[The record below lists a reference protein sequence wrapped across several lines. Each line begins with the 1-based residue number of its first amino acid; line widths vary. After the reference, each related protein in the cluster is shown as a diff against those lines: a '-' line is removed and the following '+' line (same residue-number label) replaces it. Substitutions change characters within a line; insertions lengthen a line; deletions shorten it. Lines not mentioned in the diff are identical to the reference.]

1 MEALKNAEALPIYPS
16 SSVDVLDG
24 KYGIRSAERGYV
36 ESHGSDIESNTWFKT
51 PPLEVKTIKR
61 LRSIQLIT
69 ESHDQGW
76 CSNRADGNWTWFE
89 ISILENANTTEPRV
103 KDDVQLTWESHK
115 NQLKSKHFVQE
126 QNVIAVRGCSRFSG
140 WKLVAKQRYLVVEL
154 GAPVEREPLSFG
166 TIAAKVLNT
175 LEAFNDVNELSF
187 PDLEEFPSV
196 PATVFR
202 ADRMGTEAANE
213 RPLRVLSL
221 DGGGVRGLA
230 SLIVLKAIMDHASP
244 GKKPCEVFD
253 MIGGTST
260 GGLIAI
266 MLGRLEM
273 SVQDCIGEYET
284 LVGKVFPP
292 PQVWSTVWSLDL
304 HGWWASALF
313 SGEKWK
319 SQDLEVVIKDLVR
332 RVLNQDPET
341 VLLQDP
347 KNPNPSCKVF
357 VTASREKRSNN
368 LGPVLLR
375 SYSNPDHMPEFPEV
389 KLWQAARATSAAP
402 AYFKPIEINGES
414 LIDGGVQA
422 NNPLGW
428 LWTEVI
434 QVFPPVRTTDCF
446 LSIGTGVAL
455 SQHAL
460 SVFGITGLLTN
471 SNIVNILFR
480 ELINGFA
487 PRGLTKKY
495 WGFDFGDGL
504 PDWVEEDGVM
514 KWVYLAKV
522 DETGGQMDDITIKE
536 LLEKKAADY
545 INEPGFQKQLD
556 DCATALRAN
565 PRMWLLTGACQ
576 KYAQPYNR
584 HCPCL
589 YVIYAGR
596 GDAMYI
602 EWTDRTEQKHLVLL
616 DGGPFK
622 YQVIPKKS
630 KESKGPRPGGNVA
643 PYSKYLFA
651 AGQRIWK
658 TRFSATEKF
667 TPSAIINSHPHDDH
681 LAGLLAFLRF
691 AVDKRKDDFD
701 FKGYFYQP
709 NCPGSN
715 FEYEGIHVDFPKK
728 AKSIVN
734 WKVSTTGL
742 PTAHTINPD
751 GDDQNLQSILMRTV
765 PGKMKVGGTMYFTGD
780 SVGYKIAEMFKKTP
794 PGMLSI
800 YKIQHHGSLRNTQIQ
815 DQIVTIKR
823 TVGQEAVLRTWLN
836 RLTDTKGPPWKLQTG
851 VRELE
856 AVLVLKFKEMYKDMV
871 LSDYQKRLN
880 ERHAEYIECF
890 TKMKPGDESV
900 GELKGLHSTPSEF
913 YTDVVDHIKELK
925 GTQARPF
932 YTTAKPRKLQDWWKK
947 ATDLVDPGKEY
958 LDYMLVFQIR
968 NFFLTFI
975 ADAYVI
981 SANHA
986 AHDHPSPPTILGLAL
1001 AIKHQLKTGARARG
1015 GVLYVT
1021 DGSAIDLEGLEK
1033 WAKNW
1038 GISWP
1043 GVISESL
1050 TIKALK
1056 NRCFMSLDASD
1067 DFKGPDREKDGAT
1080 EEISFSTTEIAERTK
1095 FTADVEADTSYLGH
1109 RDLGPIFCGIFTPKI
1124 ATTTTDL
1131 YLSIESGTPKL
1142 IPSVPTVATPRLL
1155 VEYCWITQGTASM
1168 KDENEAYHLVVRQWV
1183 TDEWR
1188 KMDIWMENTTAEFGN
1203 DTKTM
1208 LYWKVA
1214 DKKKAFYIKTAAS
1227 TTIEIEDHK
1236 NALPLGYQNVFFI
1249 IQLEIDIQP
1258 VMSPIPRLP
1267 YGPQSFRSFCSSS
1280 MLEPATISSAWK
1292 AIEALTSSE
1301 IVMALDLNDNFETT
1315 VLNYQIDL
1323 EKSDVNYE
1331 YDEVSVEV
1339 QSANLI
1345 FQIPDNA
1352 TIKIGSE
1359 AFLVKG
1365 VTFDLSW
1372 DQKDLIKA
1380 RLDIKTMTKGI
1391 EVVVPKEVQGAK
1403 HASTLRKSLIGMGV
1417 NSEELTKVRLA
1428 KLIGYLIN
1436 SDSKMYS
1443 LLYQE
1448 TPASLLLS
1456 GILRLVPDLDRSRAR
1471 VTMLPGNMPL
1481 IHQVDIKCYLDT
1493 AVGVVEGES
1502 KPKTFD
1508 PNITFAGVNLVIQTL
1523 GLSVYNATS
1532 PDETIVST
1540 GTAKFVAAKKQGL
1553 TVNLRC
1559 VIEGQDGEHPEVE
1572 FTIDGTQSL
1581 HDLVTELSGTMSFT
1595 EAVPL
1600 NGKGFTLQSLG
1611 TSQVGFAVTQPVTAH
1626 SHCVLSRIWAVT
1638 DFSEWQNF
1646 LPSSFPKVQGDV
1658 KVQVYNPLD
1667 ANHISVGVVVNY
1679 KTRMDTTPPCDID
1692 VTFFA
1697 NPLPKS
1703 DSYEFRLWL
1712 SPSNRTLTV
1721 YGILEAMGVT
1731 DRATF
1736 GSALETFPMIEKS
1749 HSVLIHRISFAV
1761 ENSTLSGWKFGDWSL
1776 CLGVSNVTIL
1786 PDVLTLQSGTLD
1798 MAFLDDAYHCSIQ
1811 ADFVIEKIETVVSA
1825 SFKLP
1830 QKDAVGS
1837 LNIDIPDGLSVSD
1850 IINALELPNKL
1861 HHLPLLVKS
1870 ILEVHIRAEVLGCE
1884 LGFNWDDGMDVGV
1897 IGLNS
1902 VKVDILYT
1910 SSKSPLGTGKTE
1922 YGFTIAAMFNK
1933 NSVMAQ
1939 LSYKSA
1945 IDELDFSLHAVNT
1958 VLYFKLE
1965 LGEKETVKV
1974 DDLTMTGLLIE
1985 YTAGVMR
1992 LPERRPTSL
2001 LLVGQVRSETAA
2013 ARITIS
2019 CTAKHDEPAMVKASL
2034 EPISKQEPL
2043 TLTGLLGLF
2052 SFSKPTFIQPEERP
2066 EKCPDFFSLN
2076 VVEVSATMEVREAT
2090 TTERGTFVVRELD
2103 AVAVSTGTLTVF
2115 DTVKLQNIGL
2125 GVHYT
2130 KKKDEKNAS
2139 ITAEVVGDLI
2149 IQSLQGPK
2157 RVAYIQTAE
2166 GKEFHGVHVK
2176 QDAAPPMSFEKMAG
2190 QFLSPDKYT
2199 IPEHLVMPKI
2209 GLQKIEV
2216 HLVINKSLKV
2226 SGVGGMHWNHESN
2239 GVAMYLA
2246 ELGGEIT
2253 VKKTNQGS
2261 LLLPEGMEYDAF
2273 ITGKL
2278 TITDFVSQTDIRAR
2292 LRIGS
2297 AHAPVLTAKLDRTT
2311 NDNKE
2316 LVRLSQNMSSS
2327 KQLAWDRVEPRGT
2340 AAISFPS
2347 TDVYMYAYLSKTKG
2361 KLFLCAHIDDLG
2373 DATIFARP
2381 DINDTTRHSYFFSV
2395 SCTNLSK
2402 IWDKTKEPAMSTFR
2416 LSQIGAQIIGYHGTV
2431 GGLMDELILVKT
2443 AASAEDIKIED
2454 SSSILTTMNKEDT
2467 LDPGGWFFATVQ
2479 LQKPEPS
2486 ALVKALE
2493 GSMSLN
2499 QGEVITLFAKI
2510 DNSDQAR
2517 TIYGMSVNN
2526 LYLLGGTMVISG
2538 QGTYTPALDTRKP
2551 SILVQGQMKV
2561 LGLFTEPFTIDVGF
2575 GVTLQATRFSLKGTA
2590 PPGPLRKPLGAMFN
2604 VEIKLASIYGVIEHT
2619 EPKRTTYVFKGS
2631 GSIGSS
2637 SLKFSSLVIF
2647 DQDLK
2652 PTVVAFVL
2660 DTDIPDPKLPALK
2673 QRDLTTDDVF
2683 KHIIQPNSKTSP
2695 SWPTGYSGLVFKAAT
2710 VYYASKTFL
2719 DNDQRFYEQGYHVS
2733 ALVRFFGY
2741 GFTVSASI
2749 PLDQSGLKVA
2759 ATYEGT
2765 VDLSFAKFNKTTVSI
2780 ITSKDDNA
2788 TVYGAQADLTLLTKS
2803 GFHIDLKYERG
2814 HDRYSATGSYLGTD
2828 KILGLSNPTVAL
2840 TYNNKTGLMSID
2852 NWRAYQD
2859 LKDVLST
2866 VAFAEGL
2873 KEASAKEMTCEKIV
2887 ELIFKE
2893 TITTQYNMEFKGASV
2908 NDTHLLL
2915 NLSGTW
2921 DVKIALEPPVTI
2933 AAIPLPDIS
2942 VQVSKKLSLEQLGVA
2957 VVKLLADNISS
2968 IAVQLLQQPAK
2979 LAAFFGALV
2988 VKEYVQQ
2995 TITALICRKVNER
3008 NVRDR
3013 ADDPLEENESA
3024 PRTFTTPPTREFLGA
3039 PSVWTWV
3046 RAKATFGKTE
3056 VQGSWQPAQTLT
3068 HVPSMTP
3075 PKEVRLDG
3083 PPVVNG
3089 SYLTV
3094 SMPPVAP
3101 GDYRF
3106 CIVTQDDLTAS
3117 RPLYSSTAH
3126 IPATIDF
3133 TKQVR
3138 VIELEA
3144 CPLTTTGM
3152 RAVAKTLSSDP
3163 SKFHDSPY
3171 TYSQSLETLPLPLNL
3186 TASMSGLTAM
3196 AIWDLPGQSQDDC
3209 ELVVLNAVTVEP
3221 ETTATIQFQPTKDGH
3236 RLASV
3241 QGPTFQE
3248 GYHIVLAARQ
3258 KSTKVSAIGL
3268 YTTLPF
3274 VVSNI
3279 PLWAIDAR
3287 ESYYDISSK
3296 TLSLN
3301 INSASRAAGPLTF
3314 EVLLS
3319 GVTTVTP
3326 SSTQL
3331 SDQSTVLHIPNIR
3344 TPYPSTVQ
3352 VRTIN
3357 AANVRGTFG
3366 VLWKFPSVPQDLPA
3380 PQPKISYT
3388 AGILTLTWPCI
3399 PVANVRVL
3407 VWVQDSKTMK
3417 VLSTKVT
3424 PPSATSLTLSSQ
3436 DFLIVPGMNLIL
3448 TCYSTLENIRGSMA
3462 RLSYEIADMNK
3473 GWGTPHEL
3481 IIPAPQSKVTYSAVT
3496 TYSVPQPM
3504 DSTLFWASNSAQ
3516 KITKL
3521 DWNTGYWLASTVPVQ
3536 GTDLQEFCSINNTSR
3551 HSGHKEFFYIKQDG
3565 TIGGF
3570 LYLGTGGGWS
3580 PQTYAF
3586 ATETANLNNGGVI
3599 DAVSLNTTTSLL
3611 CWVARDGALR
3621 CSVWGSSTNAWSVA
3635 SYAAEPQSGTSTEAG
3650 FIRATSQ
3657 NGKGVHVFYRGKGGD
3672 LRGVFCNLVSDTG
3685 SMTWKGF
3692 TIHTEPDARPRGS
3705 SLCVSGVGKPIRI
3718 FWSSV
3723 TDIVVEAHREG
3734 QDLDSWKVQYVSSP
3748 GSVGTSNMTAVYR
3761 DNTTMCLW
3769 WITPTG
3775 AICRG
3780 DGNIS
3785 TDGKIS
3791 DWTITK
3797 QLHDGTALSTTA
3809 SPWPP
3814 GVVSNF
3820 YTTSHSSVM
3829 SIFWVSPDQVLMGQ
3843 TWSREH

>member
-1 MEALKNAEALPIYPS
+1 MNDYSP
-16 SSVDVLDG
+16 
-24 KYGIRSAERGYV
+24 
-36 ESHGSDIESNTWFKT
+36 
-51 PPLEVKTIKR
+51 R
-61 LRSIQLIT
+61 L
-69 ESHDQGW
+69 H
-76 CSNRADGNWTWFE
+76 
-89 ISILENANTTEPRV
+89 
-103 KDDVQLTWESHK
+103 
-115 NQLKSKHFVQE
+115 
-126 QNVIAVRGCSRFSG
+126 
-140 WKLVAKQRYLVVEL
+140 
-154 GAPVEREPLSFG
+154 
-166 TIAAKVLNT
+166 
-175 LEAFNDVNELSF
+175 
-187 PDLEEFPSV
+187 
-196 PATVFR
+196 
-202 ADRMGTEAANE
+202 
-213 RPLRVLSL
+213 
-221 DGGGVRGLA
+221 
-230 SLIVLKAIMDHASP
+230 
-244 GKKPCEVFD
+244 
-253 MIGGTST
+253 
-260 GGLIAI
+260 
-266 MLGRLEM
+266 
-273 SVQDCIGEYET
+273 
-284 LVGKVFPP
+284 
-292 PQVWSTVWSLDL
+292 
-304 HGWWASALF
+304 
-313 SGEKWK
+313 
-319 SQDLEVVIKDLVR
+319 
-332 RVLNQDPET
+332 
-341 VLLQDP
+341 
-347 KNPNPSCKVF
+347 
-357 VTASREKRSNN
+357 
-368 LGPVLLR
+368 
-375 SYSNPDHMPEFPEV
+375 
-389 KLWQAARATSAAP
+389 
-402 AYFKPIEINGES
+402 
-414 LIDGGVQA
+414 
-422 NNPLGW
+422 
-428 LWTEVI
+428 
-434 QVFPPVRTTDCF
+434 
-446 LSIGTGVAL
+446 
-455 SQHAL
+455 
-460 SVFGITGLLTN
+460 
-471 SNIVNILFR
+471 
-480 ELINGFA
+480 
-487 PRGLTKKY
+487 
-495 WGFDFGDGL
+495 
-504 PDWVEEDGVM
+504 
-514 KWVYLAKV
+514 
-522 DETGGQMDDITIKE
+522 
-536 LLEKKAADY
+536 
-545 INEPGFQKQLD
+545 
-556 DCATALRAN
+556 
-565 PRMWLLTGACQ
+565 
-576 KYAQPYNR
+576 
-584 HCPCL
+584 
-589 YVIYAGR
+589 VIYAGR

-602 EWTDRTEQKHLVLL
+602 EWTDRTDKKHIVLL
-616 DGGPFK
+616 DGGPLK
-622 YQVIPKKS
+622 YQAIPKRS
-630 KESKGPRPGGNVA
+630 EESKGPRPGGNAA

-658 TRFSATEKF
+658 TRFSDKDTDKF
-667 TPSAIINSHPHDDH
+667 EPNIIINSHPHDDH
-681 LAGLLAFLRF
+681 LAGLLAFIRF
-691 AVDKRKDDFD
+691 AGTD
-701 FKGYFYQP
+701 
-709 NCPGSN
+709 
-715 FEYEGIHVDFPKK
+715 FEYEGIHVDFPTK

-780 SVGYKIAEMFKKTP
+780 SVGYRIAEMFKNTP

-823 TVGQEAVLRTWLN
+823 TVGQEAVLRTWPN
-836 RLTDTKGPPWKLQTG
+836 RLTDTKGPSWKLQTG

-856 AVLVLKFKEMYKDMV
+856 AVLVLKFKEKYKGMAS
-871 LSDYQKRLN
+871 SDYQTRLN
-880 ERHAEYIECF
+880 ERHAEYVECY

-900 GELKGLHSTPSEF
+900 AELKGLDPTPSEF
-913 YTDVVDHIKELK
+913 YTAVVDHIKQLK
-925 GTQARPF
+925 GIEARPF
-932 YTTAKPRKLQDWWKK
+932 YTTGKPRKLQNWWKK
-947 ATDLVDPGKEY
+947 ATDLDPGKEY

-1001 AIKHQLKTGARARG
+1001 AIKHQLNTGTRARG

-1050 TIKALK
+1050 TIKVLK

-1080 EEISFSTTEIAERTK
+1080 EEISFSTTEIAERAK
-1095 FTADVEADTSYLGH
+1095 FTADVEVDTSYLGH

-1124 ATTTTDL
+1124 TTTTTDL
-1131 YLSIESGTPKL
+1131 YLSIETGTPKL

-1168 KDENEAYHLVVRQWV
+1168 KDENEAYHLVVKQWV
-1183 TDEWR
+1183 IDKWE
-1188 KMDIWMENTTAEFGN
+1188 KMDIWMENTTAKFGN

-1208 LYWKVA
+1208 LYWKAA
-1214 DKKKAFYIKTAAS
+1214 DKKKAFYIKTAAAS

-1236 NALPLGYQNVFFI
+1236 TALPLGYQNVFFI
-1249 IQLEIDIQP
+1249 IQLEIDKQP
-1258 VMSPIPRLP
+1258 VFSPIPKLP
-1267 YGPQSFRSFCSSS
+1267 HGSQSFMSFCISSV
-1280 MLEPATISSAWK
+1280 LDPTTISTAWK

-1301 IVMALDLNDNFETT
+1301 IVRALDLLNDFEDT

-1323 EKSDVNYE
+1323 DKSVVEYE
-1331 YDEVSVEV
+1331 YDEVSVQV

-1352 TIKIGSE
+1352 TIKIGSG
-1359 AFLVKG
+1359 AFLIKG

-1372 DQKDLIKA
+1372 DKQDLIKA
-1380 RLDIKTMTKGI
+1380 KLDIKTTTKGT
-1391 EVVVPKEVQGAK
+1391 EVVVPREVSGAK

-1417 NSEELTKVRLA
+1417 NPEELTKVRLA
-1428 KLIGYLIN
+1428 KLLGYLIN
-1436 SDSKMYS
+1436 SDSKMYY
-1443 LLYQE
+1443 LLYEE

-1481 IHQVDIKCYLDT
+1481 IHQVDIKCHLDT
-1493 AVGVVEGES
+1493 AVGVVEGEY
-1502 KPKTFD
+1502 KPKPFD
-1508 PNITFAGVNLVIQTL
+1508 PNITLAGVNLMIQTL
-1523 GLSVYNATS
+1523 DLSVYNATS
-1532 PDETIVST
+1532 PDETIVLT
-1540 GTAKFVAAKKQGL
+1540 GTAKFAAAKKQGL
-1553 TVNLRC
+1553 TLNL
-1559 VIEGQDGEHPEVE
+1559 
-1572 FTIDGTQSL
+1572 S
-1581 HDLVTELSGTMSFT
+1581 
-1595 EAVPL
+1595 
-1600 NGKGFTLQSLG
+1600 FTLQSLG
-1611 TSQVGFAVTQPVTAH
+1611 TSEVGFAVTQPVTAQ
-1626 SHCVLSRIWAVT
+1626 SHCVLSRIWAAT

-1667 ANHISVGVVVNY
+1667 ANHILVGVVVNY
-1679 KTRMDTTPPCDID
+1679 KTRIDTTPPCDID

-1721 YGILEAMGVT
+1721 YAILEAVGVT

-1736 GSALETFPMIEKS
+1736 GSALGTFPIVEKS
-1749 HSVLIHRISFAV
+1749 HSVLIHRISFGL
-1761 ENSTLSGWKFGDWSL
+1761 EQSTISGWKFEDWSL
-1776 CLGVSNVTIL
+1776 CLGVSNVTVL

-1837 LNIDIPDGLSVSD
+1837 LNIDIPNGLSVSD
-1850 IINALELPNKL
+1850 IIDAPELPNNL

-1870 ILEVHIRAEVLGCE
+1870 ILEVQLLYAHFKIGYPVTTSNRAEVLGCE

-1902 VKVDILYT
+1902 VRVDILYT

-1933 NSVMAQ
+1933 NAVMAQ

-1945 IDELDFSLHAVNT
+1945 INELDFSLHAVNT
-1958 VLYFKLE
+1958 VLVTDILTTLLGDKITNALAPAIGTLGFRQGLLTMETGPLNLVQYFKLE
-1965 LGEKETVKV
+1965 LGETETVKV
-1974 DDLTMTGLLIE
+1974 DGLTMTGLLIE

-2001 LLVGQVRSETAA
+2001 LLVGQVRNETAA

-2019 CTAKHDEPAMVKASL
+2019 CIAKYDEPAMVKASL

-2052 SFSKPTFIQPEERP
+2052 SFSKPTFIQPEECP

-2076 VVEVSATMEVREAT
+2076 VVEISATMEVREAT
-2090 TTERGTFVVRELD
+2090 KTERGTLVVRALD

-2130 KKKDEKNAS
+2130 KKKANENAS

-2149 IQSLQGPK
+2149 IRSLQGPI

-2166 GKEFHGVHVK
+2166 GKEFHGVYVK

-2216 HLVINKSLKV
+2216 HLVINKSLKA

-2246 ELGGEIT
+2246 ELGGDIT

-2297 AHAPVLTAKLDRTT
+2297 THAPVLTAKLDRTT

-2347 TDVYMYAYLSKTKG
+2347 TNVYMYADLSKTKG

-2381 DINDTTRHSYFFSV
+2381 DSNDATRHSYFFSV
-2395 SCTNLSK
+2395 SCTNLTK
-2402 IWDKTKEPAMSTFR
+2402 IWDKTKEQVMSTFR

-2431 GGLMDELILVKT
+2431 GGLMDELVLIKT
-2443 AASAEDIKIED
+2443 VASAEDIKIED
-2454 SSSILTTMNKEDT
+2454 SSSILATMNKEHT

-2479 LQKPEPS
+2479 LQQPNPS
-2486 ALVKALE
+2486 ALVKVLE

-2499 QGEVITLFAKI
+2499 QGEVITLFANI

-2551 SILVQGQMKV
+2551 YILVDGQMKV
-2561 LGLFTEPFTIDVGF
+2561 LGLSTEPFTVDVDL
-2575 GVTLQATRFSLKGTA
+2575 GVTLQATRFWLRGAT
-2590 PPGPLRKPLGAMFN
+2590 PPGPLRKPFGAMFN
-2604 VEIKLASIYGVIEHT
+2604 VEIKFASIYGVIQHT

-2637 SLKFSSLVIF
+2637 LLQFSSLVIF

-2652 PTVVAFVL
+2652 PTVVALVI
-2660 DTDIPDPKLPALK
+2660 DTNIPDPKLPALK

-2683 KHIIQPNSKTSP
+2683 THIIQPNSETSP
-2695 SWPTGYSGLVFKAAT
+2695 SWPTGYSGLVFKSAT
-2710 VYYASKTFL
+2710 ICYASKNFL
-2719 DNDQRFYEQGYHVS
+2719 DIHQKFYEQGYH
-2733 ALVRFFGY
+2733 
-2741 GFTVSASI
+2741 
-2749 PLDQSGLKVA
+2749 SGLKVA

-2788 TVYGAQADLTLLTKS
+2788 ASQTVYGAQADLTLFTKS
-2803 GFHIDLKYERG
+2803 GFHIDLKYEPG

-2828 KILGLSNPTVAL
+2828 KILGLSNSTVTL
-2840 TYNNKTGLMSID
+2840 TYDNKTGLMSIN
-2852 NWRAYQD
+2852 NWRTYQD
-2859 LKDVLST
+2859 LKDILSS

-2873 KEASAKEMTCEKIV
+2873 KEASAQETTCEKIV

-2908 NDTHLLL
+2908 SDTHLLL
-2915 NLSGTW
+2915 NFSGTW
-2921 DVKIALEPPVTI
+2921 DVKIVLEPPVTI

-2942 VQVSKKLSLEQLGVA
+2942 VQVSKTLSLDQLGVA
-2957 VVKLLADNISS
+2957 VVRMLVDNISS
-2968 IAVQLLQQPAK
+2968 IALQLLKQPAK
-2979 LAAFFGALV
+2979 LAVFFGALV

-2995 TITALICRKVNER
+2995 IITALICRKVNER

-3013 ADDPLEENESA
+3013 ADDLLEENERNVRNSRQSIDEQFERGSGSSSLEVVGGSLATAEGFLDSLLTVFGLIASLIGVYSVMDSGKADELKKKAAEANQFKEEAKAKVTKLKKHLVEGLTLDPQVAILASFKDDETIMLDWSKVPLKFQADKTPLSWDIILSPRDDMNNPEAIKMSTESA
-3024 PRTFTTPPTREFLGA
+3024 SRTLTTPPTREFLTA

-3046 RAKATFGKTE
+3046 RAKATFGTTE
-3056 VQGSWQPAQTLT
+3056 MQGSWHPAQTLT
-3068 HVPSMTP
+3068 HVPSMVP
-3075 PKEVRLDG
+3075 PKEVTLNG
-3083 PPVVNG
+3083 PPVLNG

-3094 SMPPVAP
+3094 SMPRVVP

-3117 RPLYSSTAH
+3117 RPLYSSTVH

-3133 TKQVR
+3133 TKQVP
-3138 VIELEA
+3138 VVELEA
-3144 CPLTTTGM
+3144 CPPTTTGI
-3152 RAVAKTLSSDP
+3152 RAVAKTLSSDTA
-3163 SKFHDSPY
+3163 KFHDSPY
-3171 TYSQSLETLPLPLNL
+3171 TSSQSLETLPPPLNL
-3186 TASMSGLTAM
+3186 TASMAGLTVM
-3196 AIWDLPGQSQDDC
+3196 ATWELPGQSQDDC

-3221 ETTATIQFQPTKDGH
+3221 ETTATIQFQPTKEGH

-3268 YTTLPF
+3268 YTTLSF

-3279 PLWAIDAR
+3279 PLWTIDAL
-3287 ESYYDISSK
+3287 ESYYSIPLQ
-3296 TLSLN
+3296 TLVLN
-3301 INSASRAAGPLTF
+3301 INSASQAAGPLTF
-3314 EVLLS
+3314 EALLS

-3331 SDQSTVLHIPNIR
+3331 LDQSTVLHISNIR
-3344 TPYPSTVQ
+3344 SPYPSTVQ
-3352 VRTIN
+3352 VRAIN
-3357 AANVRGTFG
+3357 AAHVRGIFG
-3366 VLWKFPSVPQDLPA
+3366 AAWNFPSVSQDLPA
-3380 PQPKISYT
+3380 PQPRISYN
-3388 AGILTLTWPCI
+3388 AGILTVAWPTI
-3399 PVANVRVL
+3399 PVPNVRVPVL
-3407 VWVQDSKTMK
+3407 VQDSKTAK
-3417 VLSTKVT
+3417 VLSTKST
-3424 PPSATSLTLSSQ
+3424 SASATSLTFSNQ
-3436 DFLIVPGMNLIL
+3436 DFSIVPGMNLIF
-3448 TCYSTLENIRGSMA
+3448 TCSSRLDNIHGHSTRV
-3462 RLSYEIADMNK
+3462 SYEIADMNK

-3481 IIPAPQSKVTYSAVT
+3481 IIPAPETKVTYSAVT
-3496 TYSVPQPM
+3496 TYSVAQPM
-3504 DSTLFWASNSAQ
+3504 DSTLFWASSSAK

-3521 DWNTGYWLASTVPVQ
+3521 DWNTGNWLASTIPAQ
-3536 GTDLQEFCSINNTSR
+3536 RMDLQGFCSITNTSR
-3551 HSGHKEFFYIKQDG
+3551 HSGHKEFFYIRQDG

-3570 LYLGTGGGWS
+3570 LYFGTGGGWS
-3580 PQTYAF
+3580 PQPYAF
-3586 ATETANLNNGGVI
+3586 ASETANLNNGGVI
-3599 DAVSLNTTTSLL
+3599 DAVSPNSTTSLL
-3611 CWVARDGALR
+3611 CWVARDGAIR
-3621 CSVWGSSTNAWSVA
+3621 YSVWGNTTRAWSLA
-3635 SYAAEPQSGTSTEAG
+3635 KYAAGPQAATITEAG

-3657 NGKGVHVFYRGKGGD
+3657 DGKGVHVFYRGKGGD

-3692 TIHTEPDARPRGS
+3692 TIHTEPDARPSGS
-3705 SLCVSGVGKPIRI
+3705 ALCVSGVGKPIRI
-3718 FWSSV
+3718 FWSSSAGR
-3723 TDIVVEAHREG
+3723 VVEAHREG
-3734 QDLDSWKVQYVSSP
+3734 EDLDSWKVQYVSSP
-3748 GSVGTSNMTAVYR
+3748 SSVGTSNMPVVYR
-3761 DNTTMCLW
+3761 DSATVCLW

-3775 AICRG
+3775 AIYRG

-3791 DWTITK
+3791 DWTVTK
-3797 QLHDGTALSTTA
+3797 QLPDGTALSTTA
-3809 SPWPP
+3809 SLAPP
-3814 GVVSNF
+3814 GVASNF
-3820 YTTSHSSVM
+3820 FTTSHSSIM

-3843 TWSREH
+3843 TWSRER